1 MAIKKMT
8 KKQQEKAAERREGA
22 RQYLAEAVEAA
33 QGEAGF
39 KKWVEARSKVIG
51 VRLPAYPGAKVP
63 APYSLNNQLIVALF
77 LGGTQAVAGYNT
89 WQKHG
94 RQVRKGTE
102 GTPLVAAGSYQAK
115 DPVTGEKETDSSGKP
130 VYRRFIKWSP
140 SVFKYEDTDPI
151 EGLDESKVTNL
162 DVPISEPE
170 EGDSH
175 AHLLPIL
182 EQFAKDEGCTVKYE
196 KLRKGHG
203 GSVIMDTG
211 EITINDSLAANAKVK
226 TLIHELAHWC
236 GKVDYQS
243 YKRADAEVIV
253 ETVAFIVSQGLG
265 IASDYSVGYC
275 AIWDSR
281 KADGKD
287 PFKEYLRLIDNL
299 AKKIEGALY
308 DFAVYEPQ
316 EKVA

>member
-1 MAIKKMT
+1 MT
-8 KKQQEKAAERREGA
+8 KKQQEKAAARREGA

-39 KKWVEARSKVIG
+39 KRWVEARSKVIG
-51 VRLPAYPGAKVP
+51 VRLPLYPGAKTP
-63 APYSLNNQLIVALF
+63 APYSLNNQLIIAFF
-77 LGGTQAVAGYNT
+77 LGGTAAVGGYNA

-102 GTPLVAAGSYQAK
+102 GTQLVAAGSYQPK
-115 DPVTGEKETDSSGKP
+115 DPATGEKETDSNGNP
-130 VYRRFIKWSP
+130 VYHRFIKWSP
-140 SVFKYEDTDPI
+140 SVFRYEDTDPI
-151 EGLDESKVTNL
+151 EGLDEKKVTNL
-162 DVPISEPE
+162 DLPIVESV

-175 AHLLPIL
+175 AHLLPTL

-196 KLRKGHG
+196 KLRKGHS
-203 GSVIMDTG
+203 GSVTMDTG
-211 EITINDSLAANAKVK
+211 EIKINDSLAANAKVK
-226 TLIHELAHWC
+226 TLIHELAHWI
-236 GKVDYQS
+236 GKVDYKD

-253 ETVAFIVSQGLG
+253 ETVAFIVAQGLG
-265 IASDYSVGYC
+265 IEATYSVGYC

-299 AKKIEGALY
+299 AKKIEGVLY
-308 DFAVYEPQ
+308 DFAVYEEQ
-316 EKVA
+316 EKTA